1 MPRPSVL
8 LDLDGTLVDRR
19 RAFEDWARAFLAELG
34 AGESD
39 LAWLLAADENG
50 YRPRHEL
57 TAAICDR
64 FRPAAAAAEIEQRL
78 QDEVVEGISCCPGVI
93 EALRGLRAQ
102 GVELVLVT
110 NGTVAQQTAK
120 LERTGLAALLDAVV
134 ISEAVGVKKPGARI
148 FALALG
154 TRAPG
159 EGTWRVGDHP
169 WADMA
174 GARAA
179 GLMTA
184 WVSQHQPWPHD
195 WQPTLSAPSTAE
207 VLTRLSDRC

>member
-1 MPRPSVL
+1 MPRQVL
-8 LDLDGTLVDRR
+8 LDLDGTLVDRQ

-34 AGESD
+34 AGERD

-50 YRPRHEL
+50 YRPRREL
-57 TAAICDR
+57 AAVICDR
-64 FRPAAAAAEIEQRL
+64 FRSAATVAEIEQRL
-78 QDEVVEGISCCPGVI
+78 QDEVVEGISCYPGVKG
-93 EALRGLRAQ
+93 ALHRLRAQ

-134 ISEAVGVKKPGARI
+134 ISEAVGVKKPQARI
-148 FALALG
+148 FALARG

-159 EGTWRVGDHP
+159 DGVWMVGDHP
-169 WADMA
+169 GADMA

-184 WVSQHQPWPHD
+184 WVSHHQRWPHD

-207 VLTRLSDRC
+207 VLTALSDRC

>member
-1 MPRPSVL
+1 MPPRVL

-19 RAFEDWARAFLAELG
+19 RAFENWARALLAELG

-39 LAWLLAADENG
+39 LAWLLAADDNG

-57 TAAICDR
+57 AAAIRDR
-64 FRPAAAAAEIEQRL
+64 FRPVATVAEIEQRL
-78 QDEVVEGISCCPGVI
+78 QDEVVEGISCYPGVKG
-93 EALRGLRAQ
+93 ALRRLRAQ
-102 GVELVLVT
+102 GVELVVVT

-120 LERTGLAALLDAVV
+120 LERTGLAALLDAVT
-134 ISEAVGVKKPGARI
+134 ISEAIGVKKPEARI

-154 TRAPG
+154 PRAPG
-159 EGTWRVGDHP
+159 DGTWMVGDHP

-179 GLMTA
+179 GLLTA
-184 WVSQHQPWPHD
+184 WVSHHQRWPHD
-195 WQPTLSAPSTAE
+195 WRPTLSAPSTAE
-207 VLTRLSDRC
+207 VLMELSDRC